1 MSRQR
6 PTASAD
12 KLLAYSLAIEQEA
25 AERYAELADQM
36 RVHNNNEV
44 AELFHKLAAIETK
57 HIANVE
63 AMGEGRELP
72 HISLWELQWDDAESP
87 EALGHDEVH
96 YLMTPYHA
104 LSLALMGER
113 RAVAF
118 FARVVQD
125 AEDEE
130 VRRMAS
136 RLRDEEQQHVALIEE
151 WLRRYPRPEEGW
163 DEDPDP
169 PATHE

>member
-1 MSRQR
+1 MSAQR
-6 PTASAD
+6 TMVSVD
-12 KLLAYSLAIEQEA
+12 ELLAYSLAIEQEA

-36 RVHNNNEV
+36 EVHNNQEV
-44 AELFHKLAAIETK
+44 AELFHKLAAIEAK

-72 HISLWELQWDDAESP
+72 QLSLWELQWDDVESP
-87 EALGHDEVH
+87 EVVSHDEAH

-104 LSLALMGER
+104 LSLALVGER
-113 RAVAF
+113 RAAAF
-118 FARVVQD
+118 FARVAEDAQD
-125 AEDEE
+125 AE

-136 RLRDEEQQHVALIEE
+136 RLRDEEQEHVALMEE
-151 WLRRYPRPEEGW
+151 WLRRYPKPEDSW

-169 PATHE
+169 PAAHE

>member
-1 MSRQR
+1 MSKQC
-6 PTASAD
+6 PVASVD

-25 AERYAELADQM
+25 AERYAELGDQM
-36 RVHNNNEV
+36 EVHNNHEV
-44 AELFHKLAAIETK
+44 AELFHKLSAIEAK

-72 HISLWELQWDDAESP
+72 GISLWELQWDDAESP
-87 EALGHDEVH
+87 EALAHDEVH

-104 LSLALMGER
+104 LSLVLMGER
-113 RAVAF
+113 RAMAF
-118 FARVVQD
+118 FARVAED

-136 RLRDEEQQHVALIEE
+136 RLRDQEQEHVALMEE
-151 WLRRYPRPEEGW
+151 WLGRYPKPEEGW

-169 PATHE
+169 PAAHE